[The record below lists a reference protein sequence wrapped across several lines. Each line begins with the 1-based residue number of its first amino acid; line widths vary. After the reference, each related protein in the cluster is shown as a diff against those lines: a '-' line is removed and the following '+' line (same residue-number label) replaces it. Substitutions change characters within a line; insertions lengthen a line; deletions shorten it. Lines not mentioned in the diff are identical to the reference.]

1 MASPTEPHCQ
11 HDCSRGHSSQPTT
24 LNSSTHPGSCR
35 LTVHL
40 GPSTHGTCG
49 RWIHRQLLT
58 SPFFFSARQDQVALP
73 FLQHC
78 NCNCGPRC
86 THTPTHWLRGTRPS
100 SLFAPP
106 RPCCSVSHVI
116 AAGLLVA
123 TSYRSS
129 FPPPLWGGA
138 MWRPLLASSSSAVDR
153 DPSYTDRGVRPSTA
167 LIGH

>member
-1 MASPTEPHCQ
+1 MSASPTEPHCQ

-78 NCNCGPRC
+78 SLRLWSEVYTHADSLAQRDATEPPLRTATTLLQCLPRHRRLSPGHHVLSFVLS
-86 THTPTHWLRGTRPS
+86 TS
-100 SLFAPP
+100 SLGGSYVVTCP
-106 RPCCSVSHVI
+106 RPQ
-116 AAGLLVA
+116 
-123 TSYRSS
+123 
-129 FPPPLWGGA
+129 
-138 MWRPLLASSSSAVDR
+138 
-153 DPSYTDRGVRPSTA
+153 
-167 LIGH
+167 LIHRQP